1 MTMMISYFSYNE
13 VIIIQNKKRII
24 YELYFPAFCR
34 DFQDLT
40 NKIPYF
46 VELGVTTLWL
56 TPIFPSPTEH
66 GYDII
71 NYFDIKKEY
80 GSFRDFDN
88 FIEKAHENGLE
99 VLLDLVLCHTSSEHL
114 MFKESI
120 QGKNDCY
127 FWSNHKVDDTW
138 KICNDTGRYYQAK
151 WYYTMP
157 QLNNQSAQVRT
168 LIKVLIK
175 FWLIEHKVDGFRLDA
190 IKYASGDPIE
200 FWKWFCDEVYKI
212 KPNAYLVGECWED
225 FEISNKYAK
234 ETGMKTFNFEQAGWI
249 KNKILHNSRYEVR
262 NDINNAVIFL
272 DNHDMTRISVDCN
285 FNVDKLK
292 NLLKLMFTF
301 RDNDICIYYGT
312 EIGMGVPN
320 GYVHCGGHGD
330 YHSRT
335 KMNWHEVERQRKDP
349 NSIFNYVKKLIHEYK

>member
-1 MTMMISYFSYNE
+1 M
-13 VIIIQNKKRII
+13 QNKKRVI
-24 YELYFPAFCR
+24 YEIYFPSFCKNFKEMT
-34 DFQDLT
+34 D
-40 NKIPYF
+40 KIPYF

-66 GYDII
+66 GYDTT
-71 NYFDIKKEY
+71 NHFDIKKEY

-120 QGKNDCY
+120 RGKNDCY
-127 FWSNHKVDDTW
+127 FWNDKQLDDTW
-138 KICNDTGRYYQAK
+138 KICNDTGKYYQAK

-157 QLNNQSAQVRT
+157 QLNNQSEQVRT

-175 FWLIEHKVDGFRLDA
+175 FWLVEHKVDGFRLDA

-212 KPNAYLVGECWED
+212 KPDAYLVGECWEE
-225 FEISNKYAK
+225 FTVSNRYAK
-234 ETGMKTFNFEQAGWI
+234 ETGMKTFNFEQAGWM
-249 KNKILHNSRYEVR
+249 KNKILHNSRYKVV
-262 NDINNAVIFL
+262 NDINNSVIFL
-272 DNHDMTRISVDCN
+272 DNHDMTRIAVDSN
-285 FNVDKLK
+285 FNQDKIK

-301 RDNDICIYYGT
+301 KDNDICIYYGT
-312 EIGMGVPN
+312 EIGMGIPN
-320 GYVHCGGHGD
+320 GHVRHGGHGD
-330 YHSRT
+330 FFSRT
-335 KMNWHEVERQRKDP
+335 KMNWQEVERQRKDP
-349 NSIFNYVKKLIHEYK
+349 NSIFNYTKRLIHDYFKEV

>member
-1 MTMMISYFSYNE
+1 M
-13 VIIIQNKKRII
+13 QNKKRRII
-24 YELYFPAFCR
+24 YEIYFPAFCK
-34 DFQDLT
+34 DLQDLT

-66 GYDII
+66 GYDTT
-71 NYFDIKKEY
+71 NHFDIKKEY

-127 FWSNHKVDDTW
+127 FWNDKQLDDTW
-138 KICNDTGRYYQAK
+138 KICNDTGKYYQAK

-157 QLNNQSAQVRT
+157 QLNNQSLQVRT

-175 FWLIEHKVDGFRLDA
+175 FWLVDHKVDGFRLDA

-200 FWKWFCDEVYKI
+200 FWKWFCEEVYKI
-212 KPNAYLVGECWED
+212 KPDAYLVGECWDTYEV
-225 FEISNKYAK
+225 SNKYAK
-234 ETGMKTFNFEQAGWI
+234 AGMKTFNFEESGWI
-249 KNKILHNSRYEVR
+249 KHSLNTGNPLVIK
-262 NDINNAVIFL
+262 NDPKYDVNFL
-272 DNHDMTRISVDCN
+272 CNHDMSRISNSVGHDMNKLFKAVDML
-285 FNVDKLK
+285 FSLDGDV
-292 NLLKLMFTF
+292 
-301 RDNDICIYYGT
+301 CIYYGD
-312 EIGMGVPN
+312 EINMGLNQDCHVEQ
-320 GYVHCGGHGD
+320 GGHGD
-330 YHSRT
+330 WKVRRSMEWD
-335 KMNWHEVERQRKDP
+335 KVKHERKDP
-349 NSIFNYVKKLIHEYK
+349 NSLFNYYKKKIKEYKK